1 MRLNYPRPFAPFA
14 EGFPTPSGRLRFP
27 PPGRAYVAPRSV
39 REAGR
44 SPYPLTLITPASHV
58 FLNTTFGNNP
68 ELRRRAKEPVVLVN
82 PADAAERGLVSGQR
96 VRVHNA
102 GGEFLADVEVS
113 DRVAR
118 GVVASP
124 KGRWPKLS
132 PGGANPNAVVEER
145 DADLGRGAVYHDN
158 LVELSPCA
166 GS

>member
-1 MRLNYPRPFAPFA
+1 VEPH
-14 EGFPTPSGRLRFP
+14 SLRT
-27 PPGRAYVAPRSV
+27 SD
-39 REAGR
+39 
-44 SPYPLTLITPASHV
+44 YPLTLITPAAHT

-82 PADAAERGLVSGQR
+82 PADAEARGLVGGQR

-124 KGRWPKLS
+124 KGRWPKHT
-132 PGGANPNAVVEER
+132 PGGANPNTVVAER
-145 DADLGRGAVYHDN
+145 DADMGRGPSYHDN
-158 LVELSPCA
+158 RVELSPC
-166 GS
+166 